1 MRQCVIL
8 VGGKGTRLGS
18 LTKNMPKPMLNVN
31 GRPFLLLL
39 LETIHRYGF
48 EEILLLASHANSIIY
63 DYFKDLT
70 FKNCKI
76 KIIVED
82 EPLGTGGAL
91 INAYDYL
98 DSTFFCMN
106 GDSLIDGNWLAI
118 NQKLDDNCSAVIA
131 LSKTENASRYG
142 SIELKN
148 DYVIKFD
155 EKTIS
160 KSSNLINGGI
170 YIFRKEIFK
179 DFELSQMSLEK
190 DIMPNL
196 VKNNNVKGTIIDGY
210 FIDIGTPESFKEA
223 NSRDWQK
230 ANKKAIIFD
239 RDGTLNEDEGYT
251 YKTSDLKWKNGA
263 VELIKYL
270 NNKNYFVFVVT
281 NQAGIAKAIY
291 EESDMH
297 KFHNKM
303 QDDLKNMGA
312 HIDKFYFSPYHVD
325 ANLQKY
331 KKDSDCRKPKTGM
344 LKKIQ
349 SEWNISKENM
359 FLIGDRETDIECAN
373 NFSIKSYLYNGHD
386 NLLNIFLEKI
396 HE

>member
-1 MRQCVIL
+1 
-8 VGGKGTRLGS
+8 
-18 LTKNMPKPMLNVN
+18 
-31 GRPFLLLL
+31 
-39 LETIHRYGF
+39 
-48 EEILLLASHANSIIY
+48 
-63 DYFKDLT
+63 
-70 FKNCKI
+70 
-76 KIIVED
+76 
-82 EPLGTGGAL
+82 
-91 INAYDYL
+91 
-98 DSTFFCMN
+98 
-106 GDSLIDGNWLAI
+106 
-118 NQKLDDNCSAVIA
+118 
-131 LSKTENASRYG
+131 
-142 SIELKN
+142 
-148 DYVIKFD
+148 
-155 EKTIS
+155 
-160 KSSNLINGGI
+160 
-170 YIFRKEIFK
+170 
-179 DFELSQMSLEK
+179 MSLEK
-190 DIMPNL
+190 DIIPNL